1 MLPRGVVVMVERRPP
16 PPPPALPE
24 LEPFERLGP
33 YLLLDRLGNG
43 GMGEVWMARRQTP
56 FDGASKVVAIKVM
69 SSKLAHS
76 VEARRLFESEARLS
90 MMLTHSNIVQMFDVG
105 MEGQRAYLAMEWVD
119 GLDLATVLR
128 VSRRAGEAID
138 PNLAAY
144 VIGEVLHALSYAHGL
159 CEDGQREAVLHRDI
173 SPQNILTSVSGEVK
187 LTDFGIARLCSEE
200 TTGNHV
206 RGKLRYMPPEQLTGG
221 ARSPASD
228 LFAVGAVLHEM
239 LSGEAFRA
247 DIPTNELYYY
257 VSAGLTPT
265 LEREGLPAALCGLV
279 DALLAPEVEDRLQSA
294 EQALAM
300 LRRWSGYSTQRS
312 ELGRRVLALAGLE
325 GPRSGLSIEG
335 RTTTYS
341 SGARRGVLAMSHA
354 DLATRGAQTERCGFP
369 VPEAARAIDA
379 QSGQPPQGESAE
391 AVEAPLPRDVSP
403 SRALEPVALGLLGL
417 ASGVLGVVLWF
428 GEVPP
433 SPDPSP
439 ASTMF
444 STHTKG
450 ERCGEPLAVE
460 EANTNE
466 LAPPALTQ
474 SSTEGSTPRPPS
486 TARET
491 SDTQVSAHKAP
502 TPSKVR
508 ARRKAKGIRSPQPEA
523 SALPS
528 TVTFTSGE
536 FHWLRV
542 AIGERRLTLDPRAQ
556 LRLAPGRYRVALR
569 DGEGSWEQAG
579 ELLVEAGLAYRV
591 DFTRSGGFRV
601 TTMDSP

>member
-1 MLPRGVVVMVERRPP
+1 MVERRPP
-16 PPPPALPE
+16 PRPPSPPE

-56 FDGASKVVAIKVM
+56 FDGASKIVAIKVM

-76 VEARRLFESEARLS
+76 VEARRSFESEARLS
-90 MMLTHSNIVQMFDVG
+90 MMLSHSNIVQMFDVG
-105 MEGQRAYLAMEWVD
+105 TEGQRAYLAMEWVD
-119 GLDLATVLR
+119 GLDLATLLQA
-128 VSRRAGEAID
+128 SRRAGEALD
-138 PNLAAY
+138 PSLAAY

-159 CEDGQREAVLHRDI
+159 CEDGQLEAVLHRDI
-173 SPQNILTSVSGEVK
+173 SPHNILTSVSGEVK

-247 DIPTNELYYY
+247 DIPADELYYY

-265 LEREGLPAALCGLV
+265 LERAGLPTALCGLV

-294 EQALAM
+294 REALAM

-341 SGARRGVLAMSHA
+341 SSARREVLAVSYA
-354 DLATRGAQTERCGFP
+354 ELATREARTERSGC
-369 VPEAARAIDA
+369 PERPRAPRT
-379 QSGQPPQGESAE
+379 QPGWSTLGEGAS
-391 AVEAPLPRDVSP
+391 AVESPLPRTAP
-403 SRALEPVALGLLGL
+403 SKRALEPVALGLLGL
-417 ASGVLGVVLWF
+417 LSGTLGVVLWF
-428 GEVPP
+428 GGMPRAPELD
-433 SPDPSP
+433 S
-439 ASTMF
+439 ASMTRA
-444 STHTKG
+444 TG
-450 ERCGEPLAVE
+450 ERCAEPLTVE
-460 EANTNE
+460 EADADEATPPPPT
-466 LAPPALTQ
+466 AP
-474 SSTEGSTPRPPS
+474 STEGSTARPTSREAETSNTRVSARRPRP
-486 TARET
+486 TQARERGE
-491 SDTQVSAHKAP
+491 AKKARGP
-502 TPSKVR
+502 R
-508 ARRKAKGIRSPQPEA
+508 PEA
-523 SALPS
+523 SNSRA

-536 FHWLRV
+536 YHWLRV
-542 AIGERRLTLDPRAQ
+542 AVGERRLTLDPRERI
-556 LRLAPGRYRVALR
+556 RLAPGRYTIALR

-579 ELLVEAGLAYRV
+579 ELVVEAGLAYRV
-591 DFTRSGGFRV
+591 DFTRPGGIRV
-601 TTMDSP
+601 ALLDSAEAQER